1 LKDLNW
7 VNFYENKSGGFFV
20 LNNQASI
27 GIYFSYLRK
36 IGRCGKEPTPNLN
49 KN

>member
-7 VNFYENKSGGFFV
+7 VNFYENKSGGLFV

-36 IGRCGKEPTPNLN
+36 LEDVEKNLLET
-49 KN
+49 